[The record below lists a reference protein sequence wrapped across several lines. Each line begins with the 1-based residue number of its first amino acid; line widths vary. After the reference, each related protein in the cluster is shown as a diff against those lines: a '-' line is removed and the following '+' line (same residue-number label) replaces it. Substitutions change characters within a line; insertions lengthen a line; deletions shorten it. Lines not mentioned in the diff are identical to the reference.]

1 MRQISLRSVSFLHF
15 NKLFIFVCSCFYWI
29 RFIVKILAVILCLL
43 GCITLYC
50 SHPHQSLLKQK
61 LSKPYVY
68 AGTSLLII
76 ALILLFIAVPKL
88 VAIYMWLMTMLVVW
102 SLIPFITLF
111 KKNIS
116 NEISDATKNPS

>member
-1 MRQISLRSVSFLHF
+1 MRQTRKSLSHFCIF
-15 NKLFIFVCSCFYWI
+15 NKPFLYVYSCFYWI
-29 RFIVKILAVILCLL
+29 RFIVKILAVILCLI

-50 SHPHQSLLKQK
+50 SHHRQTLLKSK
-61 LSKPYVY
+61 LPKICVY
-68 AGTSLLII
+68 LGLSLLII

-102 SLIPFITLF
+102 SLIPFVTLF